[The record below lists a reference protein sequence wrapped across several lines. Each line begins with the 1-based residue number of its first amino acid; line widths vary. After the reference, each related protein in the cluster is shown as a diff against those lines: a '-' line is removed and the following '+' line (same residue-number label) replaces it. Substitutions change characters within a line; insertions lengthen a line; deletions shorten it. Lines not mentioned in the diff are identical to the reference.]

1 MPQVI
6 EWVTLGPDDVVWRC
20 PVEDITWGAQLV
32 VHEFET
38 AVFLR
43 DGKAYDGFGPGL
55 HTLTVQNLPL
65 LVSAFRLVIGSAP
78 FKSIVIFLA
87 TRQFA
92 GRWGAKAQTTEMAP
106 LLVHGTFLSRITEPT
121 LFVNKVVG
129 AQ

>member
-1 MPQVI
+1 MPPVI
-6 EWVTLGPDDVVWRC
+6 QWATLGPDDVVWRY
-20 PVEDITWGAQLV
+20 PEEDIVWGAELLV
-32 VHEFET
+32 RDFET

-43 DGKAYDGFGPGL
+43 DGKAYDSLGPGL

-65 LVSAFRLVIGSAP
+65 LASAFRLVLGSAP

-106 LLVHGTFLSRITEPT
+106 L
-121 LFVNKVVG
+121 
-129 AQ
+129 